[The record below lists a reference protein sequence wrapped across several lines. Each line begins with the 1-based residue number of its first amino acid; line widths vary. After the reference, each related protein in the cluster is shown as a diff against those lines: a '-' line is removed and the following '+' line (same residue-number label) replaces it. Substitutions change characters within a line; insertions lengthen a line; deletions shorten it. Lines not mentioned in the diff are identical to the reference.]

1 MIASPGYAALPSAA
15 KAEAIRDII
24 AKAEAIRDI
33 IAKTREAATKAIL
46 VAYSGLVKGI
56 ARRRLEQVTAPR

>member
-24 AKAEAIRDI
+24 AK
-33 IAKTREAATKAIL
+33 TREAATKAIL
-46 VAYSGLVKGI
+46 VANPGLVKGI